1 MFLYLGATPISSN
14 ICLKIIQTVLI
25 FFAEEL
31 IKNFI
36 SRKNNLKNLIMLYNN
51 FDILLGTAEGLS
63 SLGLIIA
70 TAGYPILIVNRQT
83 LIAFAYFI

>member
-1 MFLYLGATPISSN
+1 M
-14 ICLKIIQTVLI
+14 
-25 FFAEEL
+25 
-31 IKNFI
+31 
-36 SRKNNLKNLIMLYNN
+36 MLYNN

-70 TAGYPILIVNRQT
+70 TAGYPILIVNRQM